1 MVAEKD
7 IREAAVRAGIA
18 TPKALDVL
26 SRQAERERSSLV
38 AQLALLPG
46 YSEEKLYRGL
56 AERFGLPFVAIDPSG
71 LAQDVLLRVPEAVA
85 TQHLI
90 VAYEVGPGGVGLAT
104 CEPPDP
110 AVIGMIERKM
120 GRPAHIS
127 FTTPTDVGRLLRLY
141 RVDLERELDKID
153 PALEQ
158 VDVVDLVEGL
168 IENAIKQNA
177 SDLHIEPHEQR
188 TVVRY
193 RVDGRLKEAAVM
205 PISIHSAIIS
215 RVKILASLKLEEHR
229 QPQDGRFSFS
239 GPGFKVSVRASTLPL
254 LDREKA
260 VLRILSQDRHLST
273 LPELGL
279 SDDVRAVIDDV
290 LKKRHGMI
298 LVTGPTGSGKTTT
311 LYALLTLLDRPD
323 INISTIE
330 DPIEYNFS
338 RINQSQVNPA
348 VDYSFHTGL
357 RGVLRQD
364 PDVIM
369 VGEIRDME
377 TGTTALRAALTGH
390 LVLSTLHT
398 NDAASTLTRL
408 REMGVQEYLIASTV
422 NLVIAQRLARRL
434 CDACKKSVPLSA
446 QGRAELIAMFGE
458 GVLRAEESIGTR
470 GKRPSVWEPVGC
482 PKCEEGYRGRIGIF
496 ELLRMSPTVY
506 DAIIAGRTAK
516 EIERIARAAGA
527 RSLAE
532 DGLRKVFL
540 GLTTKDELLQAF

>member
-7 IREAAVRAGIA
+7 IREAAVRAGIT

-26 SRQAERERSSLV
+26 AHQAERERSSLI
-38 AQLALLPG
+38 AQLTLLPG

-56 AERFGLPFVAIDPSG
+56 AERFGLPFVTIDVAG
-71 LAQDVLLRVPEAVA
+71 LSQDIVQRVPEAA
-85 TQHLI
+85 AIQHMI
-90 VAYEVGPGGVGLAT
+90 VAFEAGPEGVGLAT

-110 AVIGMIERKM
+110 AIIGMLERKM
-120 GRPAHIS
+120 GRPAHLS
-127 FTTPTDVGRLLRLY
+127 FTTPTDVGRVQRLY

-177 SDLHIEPHEQR
+177 SDIHIEPHEQR

-193 RVDGRLKEAAVM
+193 RVDGRLSEAAVM
-205 PISIHSAIIS
+205 PISIHGAIIS
-215 RVKILASLKLEEHR
+215 RVKILSGLKLEEHR

-260 VLRILSQDRHLST
+260 VLRILPQDKRLST

-279 SDDVRAVIDDV
+279 ADDMLAEIQDV

-311 LYALLTLLDRPD
+311 LYALLTMLDRPD

-369 VGEIRDME
+369 VGEVRDME

-434 CDACKKSVPLSA
+434 CDSCKRPAPLSA
-446 QGRAELIAMFGE
+446 PARAELMAMFGE
-458 GVLRAEESIGTR
+458 DVLRAEASMGKR
-470 GKRPSVWEPVGC
+470 GKRPSIWEPVGC
-482 PKCEEGYRGRIGIF
+482 PKCEEGYRGRLGIF
-496 ELLRMSPTVY
+496 ELLRMSPAIY

-516 EIERIARAAGA
+516 EIERIARAAGV

-532 DGLRKVFL
+532 DGLRKVFQ
-540 GLTTKDELLQAF
+540 GSTTKEELLQAF